1 MPPGEIDSIHPSI
14 IFPPRWY
21 DAVDYQSQRIMIEF
35 IQLLEKLNSPRRG
48 WPQRGVPESEAE
60 TISAHMYQMAMIL
73 MAYPWVRQK

>member
-1 MPPGEIDSIHPSI
+1 
-14 IFPPRWY
+14 
-21 DAVDYQSQRIMIEF
+21 MIEF